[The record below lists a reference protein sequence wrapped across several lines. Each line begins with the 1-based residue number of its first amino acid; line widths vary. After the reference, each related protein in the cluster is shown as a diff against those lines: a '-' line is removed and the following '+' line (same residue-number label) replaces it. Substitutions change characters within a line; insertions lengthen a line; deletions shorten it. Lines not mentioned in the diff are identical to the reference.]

1 MREAKTAYK
10 VQFDKVKHDPK
21 EASKT
26 VNKILS
32 QKQNRPEI
40 NSVKTQNGDMIQ
52 LS

>member
-1 MREAKTAYK
+1 MREAKTAYN

-40 NSVKTQNGDMIQ
+40 NSVKTQNRDMIQ